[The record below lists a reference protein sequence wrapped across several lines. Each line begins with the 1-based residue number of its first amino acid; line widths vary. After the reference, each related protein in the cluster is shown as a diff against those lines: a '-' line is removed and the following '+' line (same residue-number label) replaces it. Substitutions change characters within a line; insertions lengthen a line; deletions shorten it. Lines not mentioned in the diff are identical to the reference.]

1 MSTGMKKHSATFLS
15 IAIVATGFG
24 ATVTS
29 DANAE
34 AWIPVDHAGL
44 DAVFV
49 EQSAALDGYHSVIID
64 PLSVWFGDSDASSDD
79 PEGGHLPEFRSAYA
93 AAFTEQLASHGFELV
108 DVAGPG
114 VLRVHVEIVDLMVN
128 GYSTEQLEWAE
139 RFSFPTAP
147 EHLTLVAE
155 FSDASSGNVLVR
167 IADLGLPNEVQDVWS
182 TVRRSFD
189 DWATTLADVISTDRE
204 VPALASR

>member
-1 MSTGMKKHSATFLS
+1 MSTGIRKNRDSLRNV
-15 IAIVATGFG
+15 AIILTGLVATAGSK
-24 ATVTS
+24 V
-29 DANAE
+29 NAE
-34 AWIPVDHAGL
+34 AWIPVDHAEL

-49 EQSAALDGYHSVIID
+49 EQSAALAGYHSVLMD
-64 PLSVWFGDSDASSDD
+64 PLSVWFGETESAGEDSD
-79 PEGGHLPEFRSAYA
+79 GHLSEFRSAYA
-93 AAFTEQLASHGFELV
+93 AAFSAQLGNHGFDIAET
-108 DVAGPG
+108 AGPG

-128 GYSTEQLEWAE
+128 DYSEEQLEWAE

-155 FSDASSGNVLVR
+155 FSDASTGRVLVR

-189 DWATTLADVISTDRE
+189 EWAMTLAGVLSEDRQL
-204 VPALASR
+204 PALASR